1 MSATLY
7 QDTQGESDPDATYYS
22 YDIMGNVKT
31 LVQHSKMLVAV
42 DNANG
47 DKRIDYEYDL
57 ISGKVNNR
65 CQGGSKKVIKD
76 FNIAYS
82 IRIGN
87 K

>member
-1 MSATLY
+1 
-7 QDTQGESDPDATYYS
+7 
-22 YDIMGNVKT
+22 
-31 LVQHSKMLVAV
+31 MLVAV

-57 ISGKVNNR
+57 ISGKVNKR